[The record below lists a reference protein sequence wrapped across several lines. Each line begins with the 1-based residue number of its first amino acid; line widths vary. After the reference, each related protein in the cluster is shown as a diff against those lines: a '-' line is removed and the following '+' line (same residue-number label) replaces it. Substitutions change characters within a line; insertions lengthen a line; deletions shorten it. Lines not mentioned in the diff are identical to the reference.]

1 MLYQLW
7 PTNIWVE
14 HNFLSVDMLK
24 SFHQA
29 ILPHIEKYNGVPEIF
44 NKNITIPNLFLE
56 QDESI
61 QHFRKQVKDRLYGF
75 LQVEGFINPEELEIE
90 INVFPRKFVYGD
102 RARPHTHRG
111 IDYVGVFYVDLDV
124 VDSNENTCDRDD
136 GRLLLID
143 PIAQRSRGLNH
154 NMLFQLQPVPNLF
167 VIHPAY
173 MFHESEMYKGNKDRI
188 LVVINARVKDRQQS
202 NSFIPL

>member
-1 MLYQLW
+1 MLHQLW

-14 HNFLSVDMLK
+14 HNFLPGNVLK
-24 SFHQA
+24 TFHQA
-29 ILPHIEKYNGVPEIF
+29 ILPHIDKYNGVPEIF
-44 NKNITIPNLFLE
+44 NQKITIPNLFLE
-56 QDESI
+56 EDDSI
-61 QHFRKQVKDRLYGF
+61 QYFRQLVKKRMYNF
-75 LQVEGFINPEELEIE
+75 LKVEGFINPEDLDIE
-90 INVFPRKFVYGD
+90 INVFPRRFNYGD

-143 PIAQRSRGLNH
+143 PISQRSRGLNH

-167 VIHPAY
+167 LIHPAY
-173 MFHESEMYKGNKDRI
+173 MFHESEMYKGSKDRI
-188 LVVINARVKDRQQS
+188 LVVINAKVKDRQQS
-202 NSFIPL
+202 NSFIKL

>member
-1 MLYQLW
+1 MLHRLW

-14 HNFLSVDMLK
+14 PNFLSDEKLK
-24 SFHQA
+24 AFHQTV
-29 ILPHIEKYNGVPEIF
+29 LPHIEKYNGVPEIF
-44 NKNITIPNLFLE
+44 NKDITIPNLFLE
-56 QDESI
+56 SDEPI
-61 QHFRKQVKDRLYGF
+61 QHFRQLVKTRLYEF
-75 LQVEGFINPEELEIE
+75 LEIEGFINPEELDIE

-124 VDSNENTCDRDD
+124 VDSDENTCDRDD

-154 NMLFQLQPVPNLF
+154 QMLFQLKPIPNLF
-167 VIHPAY
+167 IIHPAY
-173 MFHESEMYKGNKDRI
+173 MFHESEMYKGNKDLI
-188 LVVINARVKDRQQS
+188 LIVINARIKDRQQS
-202 NSFIPL
+202 NSFIKL

>member
-1 MLYQLW
+1 MLHQLW

-14 HNFLSVDMLK
+14 HEFLPKGILST
-24 SFHQA
+24 FHQA
-29 ILPHIEKYNGVPEIF
+29 ILPHIDKYNGVPEIF
-44 NKNITIPNLFLE
+44 NQQITIPNLFLE
-56 QDESI
+56 QNDSI
-61 QHFRKQVKDRLYGF
+61 QYFRQLVKDRLYKF
-75 LQVEGFINPEELEIE
+75 LGVEGFIKPDELEIE
-90 INVFPRKFVYGD
+90 INVFPRRFVYGD

-173 MFHESEMYKGNKDRI
+173 MFHESEMYKGDKDRI
-188 LVVINARVKDRQQS
+188 LVVINAKVKDRQQS
-202 NSFIPL
+202 NSFINL

>member
-1 MLYQLW
+1 MLHQLW
-7 PTNIWVE
+7 PTNIWTE
-14 HNFLSVDMLK
+14 HNFLPKELLA
-24 SFHQA
+24 SFHKA
-29 ILPHIEKYNGVPEIF
+29 ILSQIDRYNGVPEVF
-44 NKNITIPNLFLE
+44 NQEITIPNLFLE
-56 QDESI
+56 QDDSI
-61 QHFRKQVKDRLYGF
+61 QYFRQLVKQRLYQF
-75 LQVEGFINPEELEIE
+75 LKVEGFIDPEELEIE
-90 INVFPRKFVYGD
+90 INVFPRRFVYGD

-124 VDSNENTCDRDD
+124 VDSNEDTCDRDD

-167 VIHPAY
+167 IIHPAY

-188 LVVINARVKDRQQS
+188 LVVLNARIKDRQQA
-202 NSFIPL
+202 NSFIQL